1 MSLSIRVVT
10 RFERDVKRMA
20 RRHKDLTKLE
30 TVIATLVAEE
40 PLPSRYRD
48 HALTGDLHGW
58 RDIHVEPDWLL
69 IYRINRSILEL
80 ILLRTGTHA
89 DIFEE

>member
-1 MSLSIRVVT
+1 MSLSIRVTT
-10 RFERDVKRMA
+10 RFERDVKKMA

-30 TVIATLVAEE
+30 AVIATLVAEE

-58 RDIHVEPDWLL
+58 RDVHVEPDWLL
-69 IYRINRSILEL
+69 IYRINRFISEL